1 MTTKPI
7 ENIDKT
13 NDIVEIQNELSVK
26 YERQKIVNEAF
37 FSYLKEKELQWF
49 DQLQWNEIIT
59 WKDNWNNLQID
70 AFSEVDRKVIARSFV
85 IWKNRKIISKT
96 MTEYY
101 LNTMN
106 VADAWELNKQITNNQ
121 KSFKDTLIA
130 DEKNRTNWM
139 QGSNPQSA
147 ELAQYLEQKYK
158 WSIDAM
164 LVELVKKIEWK
175 NERFAL

>member
-1 MTTKPI
+1 MTTKLI

-13 NDIVEIQNELSVK
+13 NDIAEIQNELSVK

-70 AFSEVDRKVIARSFV
+70 TFSEVDRKVIARSFV

-101 LNTMN
+101 LNSMN
-106 VADAWELNKQITNNQ
+106 VSDVWELYKQITNNQ

-130 DEKNRTNWM
+130 AEKNRTNWM
-139 QGSNPQSA
+139 QWSNPQSA

-158 WSIDAM
+158 WSINALLID
-164 LVELVKKIEWK
+164 LERKIQGK
-175 NERFAL
+175 G